1 MRRMNGKSRSKIF
14 DVDLH
19 VYVILYNERE
29 VITMYS
35 IGELA
40 KIANISRRT
49 LHYYNEIGLLSPTKV
64 KNNLY
69 RYYDEGALMKLQKIL
84 LLKSLG
90 FTLEQMKEVFVK
102 SGQAH
107 KENESWIQSLE
118 EQMEW
123 IEREKNELVRK
134 QLLLQ
139 TTIHAIRMSGKIEV
153 REINGLIQALQG
165 RELDNGAV
173 RPVFSREDFTQE
185 EIEVLSGLPVLGSFD
200 PRAKRY
206 VELIGAIRSNMHL
219 SPVSPEAQRL
229 AEQLYHLAL
238 EFFQGNAALLD
249 KYWSRI
255 VPEAGETSPVYGHDR
270 ELVAYIE
277 EMIEYFV
284 QDEQE
289 DRAGRE
295 SE

>member
-1 MRRMNGKSRSKIF
+1 
-14 DVDLH
+14 
-19 VYVILYNERE
+19 
-29 VITMYS
+29 MYS